1 MSLNINLLSL
11 AWSHFQRSLNIFGH
25 FSQISTLLLRQRGIQ
40 AGREE
45 GDHPNHRHQV
55 QES

>member
-1 MSLNINLLSL
+1 MSVIKHEFIKFN
-11 AWSHFQRSLNIFGH
+11 FQSSLNIFGH